1 MRDDDDSVE
10 RASEEQKGKNKGERR
25 WEREKERLNCYKIN
39 YILRLKNENRMR
51 MVNSNAAMSCE
62 VME

>member
-1 MRDDDDSVE
+1 M
-10 RASEEQKGKNKGERR
+10 GE
-25 WEREKERLNCYKIN
+25 EKERLNCYKIN